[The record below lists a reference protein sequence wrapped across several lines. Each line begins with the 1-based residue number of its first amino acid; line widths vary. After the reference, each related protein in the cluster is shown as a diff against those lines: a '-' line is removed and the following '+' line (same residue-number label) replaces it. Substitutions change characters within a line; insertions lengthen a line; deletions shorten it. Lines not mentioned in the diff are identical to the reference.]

1 MNFDDLKNFEIY
13 LNNPSRFIKD
23 CNHYVNQNLVVA
35 ANSLIVLLG
44 FCVIVFLT
52 TKNFNQYQSL
62 ASRKKILQSKRQP
75 IQDLEQSNKYLTDY
89 MRKMPLGLVKADFIS
104 YVTGRATRR
113 RITIDAFNPLQTSN
127 DGFFRST
134 RMSFS
139 ASSFNIRDMLLFIHD
154 MESSGYM
161 IKLDSLFIR
170 HNAVSNALNSGG
182 QTGAMTLDV
191 TISLLQLVEDNDS
204 KISKNK

>member
-1 MNFDDLKNFEIY
+1 MNLDDLKNFEIY
-13 LNNPSRFIKD
+13 LNNPSKFIKD
-23 CNHYVNQNLVVA
+23 CNHYVNQNLVLA
-35 ANSLIVLLG
+35 TNSLIVLLG

-89 MRKMPLGLVKADFIS
+89 MCKMPLGLVKADFIS

-127 DGFFRST
+127 DGFFRSIC
-134 RMSFS
+134 MSFS
-139 ASSFNIRDMLLFIHD
+139 ASSLNVKDMLLFVHD

-161 IKLDSLFIR
+161 IKLDSLLIKY
-170 HNAVSNALNSGG
+170 NPVNSGV
-182 QTGAMTLDV
+182 QTDAMTLDV
-191 TISLLQLVEDNDS
+191 TISLLQLVEDNEH
-204 KISKNK
+204 KNFKKK